1 MDNWNMNILLKG
13 EIYLNFKSM
22 YMKIFLLPSQQKKN
36 YVTTMLIF
44 SMFIMTLTL
53 TLMFNLSASF
63 GSDVFSV
70 SQGASDSSFK
80 TVMSFLH
87 TWSMPVAG
95 IAFVISLIFTEKTK
109 QTARGIAIGAAI
121 AYILSLNDG
130 VIITS
135 TLDLM
140 AGWFGATG
148 STPTQ

>member
-1 MDNWNMNILLKG
+1 MNFLQKG
-13 EIYLNFKSM
+13 EISLNFKSM
-22 YMKIFLLPSQQKKN
+22 YMNIFLLPSQQKKK

-44 SMFIMTLTL
+44 SIFIMTLTL

-87 TWSMPVAG
+87 TWAMPVAG

-135 TLDLM
+135 TLELM

>member
-1 MDNWNMNILLKG
+1 MNILLKG

-70 SQGASDSSFK
+70 SQGASDISFK
-80 TVMSFLH
+80 TVMSFLN
-87 TWSMPVAG
+87 TWSRPVAG
-95 IAFVISLIFTEKTK
+95 IAFISSLIFTNKTK
-109 QTARGIAIGAAI
+109 LTAQGIAIGAAI

-130 VIITS
+130 VIIAS
-135 TLDLM
+135 TLQTM
-140 AGWFGATG
+140 AGWFGTTG